1 MNHHLGLRTLALLAF
16 VAAATAMLV
25 KPDLLGAMHADNAP
39 AFAAALALGH
49 N

>member
-1 MNHHLGLRTLALLAF
+1 MSYQLGLRTLALLAF

-25 KPDLLGAMHADNAP
+25 KPDLLGATGADSAP